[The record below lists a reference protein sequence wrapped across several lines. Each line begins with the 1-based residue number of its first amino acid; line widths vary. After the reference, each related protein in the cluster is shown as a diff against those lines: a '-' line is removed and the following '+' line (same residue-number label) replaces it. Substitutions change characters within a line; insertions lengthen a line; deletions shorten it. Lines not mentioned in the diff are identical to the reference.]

1 MEKYFDFIMFLAFEV
16 SLNYEN
22 KRSLTIRELHNY
34 RLKLCEIIA
43 NFYSD
48 RIIEDS
54 KFSKYL
60 KNFIIINKNMKNKEE
75 RKYLKKFL
83 ENNDNL
89 FSFDRNIIT
98 LNEEITYKK
107 IHLLKFEL
115 ISIDDTYGK
124 LICGDLLSFSD
135 DLECLNLLN
144 ISTITNDIKKLIEVE
159 KNIEKE
165 YQNYNDM
172 DAKNKIRIGMC
183 FIINKFLQISKMSRE
198 KSLCYDKIIDNYNI
212 LENNEIISEE
222 IQSNE
227 FYLGNL
233 AIDFELENKF
243 QRAIF
248 GNDSLALD
256 QLKEYNDALWTYKK
270 IDENDDEIVNDE
282 ETEYDDELIID
293 DEEEY
298 EEDYEDIEEVY
309 EDESDNSKNLFLVKG
324 YQEIIKINLIFYLN
338 YIKIVDN
345 YQNKFGLKDDLEK
358 CKARLLFLLDA
369 YGYNL
374 YEQQNLE
381 TLIANISI
389 KGIDLKNDFND
400 FCVMSKL
407 FLIDIL
413 KEYVDDELN
422 LRKILF
428 VANYYSLT
436 KDKTIAELIN
446 SYKNSTNY
454 LKVCKA
460 IFSGY
465 YNEFEKPLNKNKLK
479 KKKSNI
485 E

>member
-1 MEKYFDFIMFLAFEV
+1 MEKYFDFIMYLAFEV
-16 SLNYEN
+16 LLNYEN
-22 KRSLTIRELHNY
+22 KRSLTIEELHNY

-43 NFYSD
+43 DFYSD
-48 RIIEDS
+48 KIIED
-54 KFSKYL
+54 KELVKYL
-60 KNFIIINKNMKNKEE
+60 KYFIIINKNMSNKYEK
-75 RKYLKKFL
+75 KYLKKFL
-83 ENNDNL
+83 ENNDKL
-89 FSFDRNIIT
+89 FSFDKNIIT
-98 LNEEITYKK
+98 LNEEISYKEM
-107 IHLLKFEL
+107 HLLKFGL
-115 ISIDDTYGK
+115 ISTDDTYGK
-124 LICGDLLSFSD
+124 LICGDLLSFFD
-135 DLECLNLLN
+135 DLECLSLLN

-159 KNIEKE
+159 KNIERE
-165 YQNYNDM
+165 YQNYNDL

-183 FIINKFLQISKMSRE
+183 FIINKFLQISKMPRE

-212 LENNEIISEE
+212 LEDNEIISEA

-227 FYLGNL
+227 FYLSNL

-270 IDENDDEIVNDE
+270 IDENDEEIENDE
-282 ETEYDDELIID
+282 ETEYDDELLID

-298 EEDYEDIEEVY
+298 EEDYEYIEEVY
-309 EDESDNSKNLFLVKG
+309 EDESDNSKNSFLIES

-345 YQNKFGLKDDLEK
+345 YQTEFGLKDDLKK

-381 TLIANISI
+381 TLIASISI
-389 KGIDLKNDFND
+389 KNIDLKKDLED

-413 KEYVDDELN
+413 EEYVDDELN

-428 VANYYSLT
+428 VANYYNLT
-436 KDKTIAELIN
+436 KDKTIVELIN
-446 SYKNSTNY
+446 SYKNSANY
-454 LKVCKA
+454 FKVCKA

-465 YNEFEKPLNKNKLK
+465 YNYFEKPLNKNKLK
-479 KKKSNI
+479 KKNKNL

>member
-1 MEKYFDFIMFLAFEV
+1 MEKYFDFIIYLAFEV
-16 SLNYEN
+16 LLNYEN
-22 KRSLTIRELHNY
+22 KRSLTIEELHNY

-43 NFYSD
+43 DFYSD
-48 RIIEDS
+48 KIIED
-54 KFSKYL
+54 KELVKYL
-60 KNFIIINKNMKNKEE
+60 KYFIIINKNMSNKYEK
-75 RKYLKKFL
+75 KYLKKFI
-83 ENNDNL
+83 ENNDEL
-89 FSFDRNIIT
+89 FSFDKNIIT
-98 LNEEITYKK
+98 LNEEISYKE
-107 IHLLKFEL
+107 IHLLKFGL
-115 ISIDDTYGK
+115 ISTDDTYGL
-124 LICGDLLSFSD
+124 LICGDLLSFFD
-135 DLECLNLLN
+135 DLECLSLLN

-159 KNIEKE
+159 KNIERE
-165 YQNYNDM
+165 YQNYNDL

-183 FIINKFLQISKMSRE
+183 FVINKFLQISKMSRE
-198 KSLCYDKIIDNYNI
+198 KSLCYDKIIDNCSI
-212 LENNEIISEE
+212 SEDNEIISEAV
-222 IQSNE
+222 QSNE
-227 FYLGNL
+227 VYLGNL

-256 QLKEYNDALWTYKK
+256 QLKEYNDALWTYRKFDDYE
-270 IDENDDEIVNDE
+270 IDFDEELLIDDE
-282 ETEYDDELIID
+282 ELLID

-298 EEDYEDIEEVY
+298 EEDYEYIEEVY
-309 EDESDNSKNLFLVKG
+309 EDESDNSKNSILIENHQK
-324 YQEIIKINLIFYLN
+324 IIKINLIFYLN

-345 YQNKFGLKDDLEK
+345 YQNEFGLKDDLEK

-428 VANYYSLT
+428 VANYYNLT
-436 KDKTIAELIN
+436 KDKTIFELIN
-446 SYKNSTNY
+446 SYKNSANY
-454 LKVCKA
+454 FKVCKA
-460 IFSGY
+460 IFGGY
-465 YNEFEKPLNKNKLK
+465 YNDFEKPLNKNKLK
-479 KKKSNI
+479 KKNRNL